1 MVSPGLTYPST
12 PGRGV
17 PSGGKRTQ
25 LISPLPTR
33 QNLPGQISG
42 VEQKNSGQS
51 ELPFSPRPVFYNYTD
66 RDGLP
71 QNSIMALAVDRKG
84 YLWAGTQDGAAYYN
98 GRTWTLVNMPN
109 RTVSNYVRAVLAASD
124 GSLWFGTNAG
134 GLSQLSNGFWKTI
147 DTATG
152 LPNSQVRCLLETSQN
167 GKSILWVGTRDGL
180 VAFEN
185 GQPTLH
191 SKSTGL
197 PNNTILT
204 LAEITL
210 STGQKTICVGTNGGL
225 AWLEANG
232 TWKTVTETSGLPH
245 NTVSKIV
252 ETTDLTGKQSLWVA
266 TSGGLARFQDNQWSV
281 FTTRD
286 GLPSNTIRTLLETIS
301 ADGKQVLWI
310 GTSGGGIGCF
320 KDGAWQ
326 IFDTRSGFPSNVVV
340 CFLETVSPEGI
351 HTLWIGTD
359 GGGLCRVTNNQW
371 QVLDDRSGLPDNN
384 VFSVLVSGKKPGQPE
399 ALWIGTSGGGL
410 AHFDHGKWE
419 VFNTQNG
426 LPHNVVLCLL
436 ETKDTQQNTQLWAGT
451 GGGGIACFQHG
462 RWTAMG
468 LESGLPHLTVYCLLE
483 TVSPEGN
490 RILWAGTAGGLARFE
505 NNKWVL
511 VPFQTS
517 ATINI
522 VRSLYQTILPNG
534 APEMWIGTAGGGLVR
549 FSNQH
554 FEVIDTERGLPN
566 NNVYCTLV
574 VPAPDGSRWLWVGTD
589 GGGVVR
595 TCLDWPGYSWLTLS
609 DTSIPALPNNVVYQ
623 IQTDIQKRI
632 YLFTNKGICR
642 LAPRQPT
649 PENPSLFDTYTFT
662 SEDGL
667 PGNECNSGASYVDT
681 AGQVW
686 VGTVRGAAVFNPV
699 TEISDRTPKS
709 LYLEQLL
716 INRELAPASIV
727 NAQRTSPVT
736 NDGQPEFSYHEN
748 NLLFEF
754 ALLSYFRESDTH
766 YQTQLVGFDK
776 SPTPWTI
783 KATREYTNLP
793 AGHYTFQVT
802 ARDYAGNITA
812 PLYLSFR
819 IKPAP
824 WRTWWAILAYV
835 GLLGGG
841 IYAGYAWRIRVVKRR
856 QEERITY
863 LRRLLQS
870 TRTINSELEIDHVLQ
885 QLATEGARLVGG
897 DPCGIGLVKD
907 TQVIF
912 NRVWTQGR
920 WDSQP
925 VSLPLGEGVTG
936 QIVLEGKPAIIHDAQ
951 TSDQIAYPE
960 LVKRY
965 EVHGLIGVPIVMR
978 SGRIGGVLLVRHRE
992 GRPLFSETDVE
1003 ILESLAHQAAVAIEN
1018 AALHGELETK
1028 NLELEEKN
1036 ETITRSVLE
1045 LERLYQ
1051 NELEVTR
1058 RLQELNQMKNNFMM
1072 VTSHEMRTPLTV
1084 LKGYNEALAE
1094 GTLGPLTTAQKRSLA
1109 SCQRMVSRLTSSF
1122 DDILQMLKVNEGI
1135 LELKLELVDLAHL
1148 TQDSIEDLASFVE
1161 KRHQT
1166 IHLTRDSRCEVN
1178 ADQEKLKIVLLNLIQ
1193 NAIKFTYDG
1202 NAIQIQ
1208 VTATDTEVQ
1217 FSIKD
1222 TGIGIEQSEIERIF
1236 DRFYTSRDATSHTSG
1251 QYEFSARGTGLGLS
1265 IAKAYIEAHQ
1275 GRIWAESAGPG
1286 QGSTFHFVIPRQMSE
1301 GVSHQS
1307 KEG

>member
-1 MVSPGLTYPST
+1 
-12 PGRGV
+12 
-17 PSGGKRTQ
+17 
-25 LISPLPTR
+25 
-33 QNLPGQISG
+33 
-42 VEQKNSGQS
+42 
-51 ELPFSPRPVFYNYTD
+51 
-66 RDGLP
+66 
-71 QNSIMALAVDRKG
+71 MALAVDRKG

-152 LPNSQVRCLLETSQN
+152 LPNSQVRCLLETSRN
-167 GKSILWVGTRDGL
+167 GKPVIWAGTRDGL

-210 STGQKTICVGTNGGL
+210 STGHKTICVGTSGGL

-232 TWKTVTETSGLPH
+232 TWKTVNDTSGLPH

-252 ETTDLTGKQSLWVA
+252 ETTDSTGKKILWVA
-266 TSGGLARFQDNQWSV
+266 TSGGLARFQDSQWAV
-281 FTTRD
+281 FTTSD

-301 ADGKQVLWI
+301 PEGNRSLWI
-310 GTSGGGIGCF
+310 GTSGSGAACF
-320 KDGAWQ
+320 KDNSWQ
-326 IFDTRSGFPSNVVV
+326 TFDTRSGFSSNVVV

-384 VFSVLVSGKKPGQPE
+384 VFSVMVSPGKSGRSDS
-399 ALWIGTSGGGL
+399 AWIGTSGGGL

-419 VFNTQNG
+419 VFTTQNG

-436 ETKDTQQNTQLWAGT
+436 ETKDPNQNPQLWVGT
-451 GGGGIACFQHG
+451 GGGGLACFQNG
-462 RWTAMG
+462 RWATMG

-483 TVSPEGN
+483 TQNPDGK
-490 RILWAGTAGGLARFE
+490 RTLWAGTAGGLARWE
-505 NNKWVL
+505 NSKWVT
-511 VPFQTS
+511 VPFQTT

-522 VRSLYQTILPNG
+522 VRSLYQTTLSNG
-534 APEMWIGTAGGGLVR
+534 TPEIWIGTAGGGLVR
-549 FSNQH
+549 LANDQ
-554 FEVIDTERGLPN
+554 FEVIDQTQGLPN

-574 VPAPDGSRWLWVGTD
+574 VPAPDGKRWLWVGTD
-589 GGGVVR
+589 GGGVTR
-595 TCLDWPGYSWLTLS
+595 TCLDWPDRSWFGLS
-609 DTSIPALPNNVVYQ
+609 DSTIPALPNNVVYQ
-623 IQTDIQKRI
+623 IQADTQKRI

-642 LAPRQPT
+642 LIPRQPT
-649 PENPSLFDTYTFT
+649 SENPSLFETYTFT

-667 PGNECNSGASYVDT
+667 PGNECNSGASFMDA
-681 AGQVW
+681 AGQIW

-699 TEISDRTPKS
+699 TEISDRTPKP

-716 INRELAPASIV
+716 INSESAPTHLLRNQHQSKEAEE
-727 NAQRTSPVT
+727 N
-736 NDGQPEFSYHEN
+736 QPELRHNQN

-754 ALLSYFRESDTH
+754 ALLSYFRESDTR

-776 SPTPWTI
+776 SPTPWTA
-783 KATREYTNLP
+783 KASREYTNLP
-793 AGHYTFQVT
+793 AGRYTFQVI
-802 ARDYAGNITA
+802 ARDYAGNVTP
-812 PLYLSFR
+812 PLHLSFR

-824 WRTWWAILAYV
+824 WRTWWALLIYL

-856 QEERITY
+856 QEERIAY

-870 TRTINSELEIDHVLQ
+870 TRTINSELEIDSVLQ

-897 DPCGIGLVKD
+897 DPCGIGLV
-907 TQVIF
+907 QNSHIVF
-912 NRVWTQGR
+912 NRVWIRGQ
-920 WDSQP
+920 WDDQP

-936 QIVLEGKPAIIHDAQ
+936 QIVLQGKPAIIHDAQ

-965 EVHGLIGVPIVMR
+965 EVRGLIGVPIVMR

-1036 ETITRSVLE
+1036 ETITKSVLE

-1135 LELKLELVDLAHL
+1135 LELKLELVDLAQL

-1166 IHLTRDSRCEVN
+1166 IHLSGDSRCEVE
-1178 ADQEKLKIVLLNLIQ
+1178 ADREKLKIVLLNLIQ

-1202 NAIQIQ
+1202 NVIHIQ
-1208 VTATDTEVQ
+1208 VTATDAEVHV
-1217 FSIKD
+1217 SIQD
-1222 TGIGIEQSEIERIF
+1222 TGIGIEHSEIERIF

-1286 QGSTFHFVIPRQMSE
+1286 QGSTFHLVLPRIKSE
-1301 GVSHQS
+1301 GAKNSQNSSVNPNSS
-1307 KEG
+1307 L